1 MREETRI
8 IFKKLPAKRLATNL
22 RLKMFYLIVYIF
34 KGEIEEGSL
43 FNLKKCPVN
52 KPLRTSAG
60 MSLRKIRIV
69 PSASGAA
76 GVDDF
81 SSADSAM
88 AATPNRT
95 AKTLSLQSIFCSNL
109 VRPMTFAENK
119 LLVFCI
125 YFVFFFFFY

>member
-1 MREETRI
+1 
-8 IFKKLPAKRLATNL
+8 
-22 RLKMFYLIVYIF
+22 
-34 KGEIEEGSL
+34 
-43 FNLKKCPVN
+43 
-52 KPLRTSAG
+52 

-88 AATPNRT
+88 AATPNKT
-95 AKTLSLQSIFCSNL
+95 AKTLSLQSIFCSNS
-109 VRPMTFAENK
+109 VHPKTFVENK

-125 YFVFFFFFY
+125 YFVFFFFIIIIKERDFLHFVRRAVYFFPIKFDRTRFFSGSRADNIVQRL

>member
-1 MREETRI
+1 MV
-8 IFKKLPAKRLATNL
+8 KNVLPHCLYFQRGNRGRVVVQFEKH
-22 RLKMFYLIVYIF
+22 
-34 KGEIEEGSL
+34 
-43 FNLKKCPVN
+43 PVN

-95 AKTLSLQSIFCSNL
+95 AKTLSLQSIFCSNS
-109 VRPMTFAENK
+109 VRSKTFVENK
-119 LLVFCI
+119 LLVFRI
-125 YFVFFFFFY
+125 YFVFFFFFLLKYEIFALGKTCVFSDQL